1 MIKNF
6 FGKITRMIVATS
18 LAATVI
24 VTSASPCSADSFEI
38 DNSVV
43 SIENSSIGSLIGES
57 DKNLYIANNKGSNNL
72 IKSIGI
78 PNILTVDWKASSTQ
92 IFIYVENIGIDS
104 VDSFTG
110 TVKVT
115 NGSSKSFAAYKLKA
129 GKTRTI
135 TVNLNMVKCY
145 EDINVSYIGKDG
157 KNEIASNTSHGH
169 REIPSYL
176 KNVWNRG
183 TFSSVDDSINYHFR
197 THHNDTSVNAADI
210 QTFAQKAYS
219 YKNKVVRDKI
229 MLTQAQLLRI
239 YYISKGTGRI
249 PSHKYKNKTNYQ
261 FVLLSDSGNY
271 ILSYG
276 GK

>member
-197 THHNDTSVNAADI
+197 THHNDTSVL
-210 QTFAQKAYS
+210 Y
-219 YKNKVVRDKI
+219 
-229 MLTQAQLLRI
+229 L
-239 YYISKGTGRI
+239 
-249 PSHKYKNKTNYQ
+249 
-261 FVLLSDSGNY
+261 
-271 ILSYG
+271 
-276 GK
+276 